1 MKVLQGS
8 LGLLVGHYS
17 WIGVWRVGRVWGK
30 NQRRSVGNATMMPI
44 WAPRRAHVRLSPHH
58 AWLLQPRLP
67 YSRGRRTQ
75 LTQPRLS
82 PVRYQPSTGTQ
93 IKLTGNKPSLAG
105 RLPPRLQQPTPLRLL
120 DALRL
125 HDPAAVRS
133 VRTRTSQK
141 LLHRRT
147 RRLRHPPTTPIVLT
161 QAPNPT
167 GDAGPCHA
175 R

>member
-17 WIGVWRVGRVWGK
+17 WMGVWRVGRVWGK

-82 PVRYQPSTGTQ
+82 PACYQPRTGTQ

-105 RLPPRLQQPTPLRLL
+105 RLPPNPPPRLQQPTPFTPPQLSTPSRPSRSSLCAHQ
-120 DALRL
+120 DVPEAAPST
-125 HDPAAVRS
+125 DPPS
-133 VRTRTSQK
+133 ETSTDYSDRAYSSTK
-141 LLHRRT
+141 PDR
-147 RRLRHPPTTPIVLT
+147 
-161 QAPNPT
+161 
-167 GDAGPCHA
+167 
-175 R
+175 